1 MLRSTFVILSLFVVP
16 VSAYA
21 ATCSN
26 GIEPDPTQSR
36 VGRATCSY
44 CSSVTDFARY
54 GAAMLQDNHG
64 SSNARNYNFVVV
76 SNPQGHSVEV
86 DINSLTIGTGIWI
99 GYGIFSS
106 EIRQGNRAQLG
117 VTATPRTGGVSGSPW
132 DNQPTLVSELTKV
145 CSAIQREKEAKEQQN
160 GDPAPRRGSVSEG
173 AYDTD
178 AYWRSGN
185 PHDLYGGR
193 SYERGS
199 QPRTIVRTESC
210 GTERCPSWDAP
221 PELVR
226 SGVDSW
232 YVDWQPPSRETRITT
247 EEIRSGGGR
256 SRSTRTNSTGLGPGA
271 GPDPGKA
278 KEH

>member
-1 MLRSTFVILSLFVVP
+1 MRSLLLICLWLLT
-16 VSAYA
+16 SAVYA
-21 ATCSN
+21 ESCGSHLKKTETSGVATVECPGCTN
-26 GIEPDPTQSR
+26 LN
-36 VGRATCSY
+36 
-44 CSSVTDFARY
+44 DFASY
-54 GAAMLQDNHG
+54 GAAMLYSNNQYNRTYVTKG
-64 SSNARNYNFVVV
+64 STE
-76 SNPQGHSVEV
+76 VEV
-86 DINSLTIGTGIWI
+86 ILRNSYRNTPFSFGMFGFSWNLRATNYAERLVDAFPRRGSVNGAPWNRQPISTI
-99 GYGIFSS
+99 SLNAKCK
-106 EIRQGNRAQLG
+106 EIE
-117 VTATPRTGGVSGSPW
+117 
-132 DNQPTLVSELTKV
+132 ELKKEE
-145 CSAIQREKEAKEQQN
+145 SA
-160 GDPAPRRGSVSEG
+160 PAPRRGSVSEG

-247 EEIRSGGGR
+247 EEIRGGGGR

>member
-1 MLRSTFVILSLFVVP
+1 MHKFSIIFAFISSIFPAMTYPIE
-16 VSAYA
+16 A
-21 ATCSN
+21 C
-26 GIEPDPTQSR
+26 GIEVTINR
-36 VGRATCSY
+36 NHAVRTVTCAE
-44 CSSVTDFARY
+44 CRTFTDFAMFG
-54 GAAMLQDNHG
+54 GALLSQTSAISIPVEN
-64 SSNARNYNFVVV
+64 SSGDRAVV
-76 SNPQGHSVEV
+76 SIQRYISHPTGANISADILRRLGLQIDLPDPDRSGITV
-86 DINSLTIGTGIWI
+86 DTVK
-99 GYGIFSS
+99 GYVF
-106 EIRQGNRAQLG
+106 
-117 VTATPRTGGVSGSPW
+117 GSRW
-132 DNQPTLVSELTKV
+132 DNRRTLDRSL
-145 CSAIQREKEAKEQQN
+145 EAKCNDIEKQKKEESA
-160 GDPAPRRGSVSEG
+160 PAPRRGSVSEG

-193 SYERGS
+193 SYERS

-256 SRSTRTNSTGLGPGA
+256 SRSTRTNSTGLGLGA
-271 GPDPGKA
+271 GLDPGKA